1 MNLEMPPAQLSPA
14 KSLRSHEDWS
24 FSWGWNPR
32 FLSLLGK
39 NSPEKKLIKLVKN
52 LKDNYYGSLATM
64 L

>member
-1 MNLEMPPAQLSPA
+1 MMNLEMPPAQLSPA

-39 NSPEKKLIKLVKN
+39 NSPEKN
-52 LKDNYYGSLATM
+52 
-64 L
+64 